1 MACMMNKAWFPSFF
15 LSFLAKY
22 ILSNTI
28 LHFPFCLHGEQSI
41 ILYFGLLFSL
51 VNSAIIHVKCPF
63 LDRNKPKK
71 ANLLQTNCIIYEWS
85 AMRDNKCPQ
94 L

>member
-1 MACMMNKAWFPSFF
+1 MACMMNKAWFPSCF

-41 ILYFGLLFSL
+41 LLYFGLLFSL
-51 VNSAIIHVKCPF
+51 INSAIINVKCLF

-71 ANLLQTNCIIYEWS
+71 AKSITNKLHNLWMECYE
-85 AMRDNKCPQ
+85 RQ
-94 L
+94 